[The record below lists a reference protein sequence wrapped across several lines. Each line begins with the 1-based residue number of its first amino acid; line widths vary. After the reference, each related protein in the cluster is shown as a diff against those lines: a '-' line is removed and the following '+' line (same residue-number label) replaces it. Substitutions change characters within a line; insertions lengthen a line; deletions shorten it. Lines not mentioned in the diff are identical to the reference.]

1 LAAALVAIVTAIAT
15 EAMAVSTILP
25 VVRDDLGGLGWYGW
39 VFSGFALAQLV
50 SIPITGRWLDRV
62 EAWKPMVVGLVV
74 FVVGLAASALAPSMP
89 VLVAGRVLQGLGGG
103 AAPAVA
109 YVCVGRGFPEAD
121 RPKIFALMSTAWV
134 LPSVLSPAFASVVA
148 HYVGWRWVFGGLIP
162 VVILV
167 GLLAVGPV
175 RAVTPPAVEDRPRG
189 LMWAPPLVAF
199 GAAGFLTA
207 VDLRSPALGT
217 LVGLGG
223 LAVAAIGL
231 SQLTP
236 PGTLRGAPGL
246 PTAVAGRGLLTF
258 SFFATDAFLSLAI
271 TDVRGR
277 STLYAGAVLAVASFT
292 WTAGSWLQARLV
304 ARTGPRPLAVG
315 GFLVL
320 AAGVALMVTVV
331 ATELSTS
338 WAFVG
343 SSVMGLG
350 IGTAY
355 APQSLVVL
363 AGADRGSE
371 GFSVAGL
378 QLTDTLGVAVGPG
391 IAGVIVATADR
402 WDQGVRSGLIVAWT
416 VAAVVAVAG
425 SLVSRRL
432 PAPGVR

>member
-1 LAAALVAIVTAIAT
+1 
-15 EAMAVSTILP
+15 
-25 VVRDDLGGLGWYGW
+25 
-39 VFSGFALAQLV
+39 
-50 SIPITGRWLDRV
+50 
-62 EAWKPMVVGLVV
+62 
-74 FVVGLAASALAPSMP
+74 
-89 VLVAGRVLQGLGGG
+89 
-103 AAPAVA
+103 
-109 YVCVGRGFPEAD
+109 
-121 RPKIFALMSTAWV
+121 
-134 LPSVLSPAFASVVA
+134 
-148 HYVGWRWVFGGLIP
+148 
-162 VVILV
+162 
-167 GLLAVGPV
+167 
-175 RAVTPPAVEDRPRG
+175 
-189 LMWAPPLVAF
+189 
-199 GAAGFLTA
+199 
-207 VDLRSPALGT
+207 
-217 LVGLGG
+217 
-223 LAVAAIGL
+223 
-231 SQLTP
+231 
-236 PGTLRGAPGL
+236 
-246 PTAVAGRGLLTF
+246 VAGRGLLTF